1 MLDGEKP
8 RVDSRDEG
16 KHPRRNDLE
25 LSMGPFCVTRSN
37 PTHQLTDQPN
47 PTHYKWKNLDPTQPN
62 TTAWCNQILSNRA
75 LNSLTYSFPIFSIF
89 SGPNPTHQKLQN
101 LGPTQLN
108 PWANRTQPMDNSERS
123 VIRREDNVDGRARVT
138 ADEER
143 VLQGG

>member
-1 MLDGEKP
+1 VLDGEKP

-47 PTHYKWKNLDPTQPN
+47 PTQPNPTHYKWKNLDPTQPN

-75 LNSLTYSFPIFSIF
+75 LNSLTYSFPIVSILADPTQPTKNCKI
-89 SGPNPTHQKLQN
+89 SAQPNPTH
-101 LGPTQLN
+101 GSTEPN
-108 PWANRTQPMDNSERS
+108 PWTTLNDLLFVEKIM
-123 VIRREDNVDGRARVT
+123 
-138 ADEER
+138 
-143 VLQGG
+143 